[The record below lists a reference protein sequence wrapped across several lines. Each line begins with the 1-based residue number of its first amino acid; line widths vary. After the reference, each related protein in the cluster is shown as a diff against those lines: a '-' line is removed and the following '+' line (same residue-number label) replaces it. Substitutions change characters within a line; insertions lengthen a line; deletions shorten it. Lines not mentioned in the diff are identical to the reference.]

1 MKGMGNMKKM
11 IKTIGWTLLAA
22 FTYYIMEVMFN
33 MVFWLVVPETATAE
47 ERMNLLLI
55 ANLVMKLVV
64 MLVFGFWYMVRE
76 NKWHYRPDYRSV
88 FTVKTILCLAGIGL
102 LGQYA
107 IGFLMSFIRIA
118 VPDIF
123 RDYERVTETLSLSN
137 GSPLITIL
145 IVVIIGPI
153 AEEVLFRGVIYGKL
167 RDSFNVTQAAV
178 ISAAIFGIYHKNIVQ
193 GIYAAL
199 FGIILAYIFEK
210 TQTIWGSVLMHMVF
224 NLSSYLILWLSHLA
238 ENQRI
243 AIPALAYLGL
253 ELACIVLVILC
264 ICALYKRPNRYDE
277 IKKRM
282 ELSEA

>member
-1 MKGMGNMKKM
+1 MKTM

-33 MVFWLVVPETATAE
+33 IIFRLVVPEAATARE
-47 ERMNLLLI
+47 SMNMLLV

-88 FTVKTILCLAGIGL
+88 FNVKMMICLAGIGL

-107 IGFLMSFIRIA
+107 IGFIMTFIRMA
-118 VPDIF
+118 VPDVF
-123 RDYERVTETLSLSN
+123 RDYERVTDTLRLSN
-137 GSPLITIL
+137 GAPLITIL
-145 IVVIIGPI
+145 IVVVIGPI

-167 RDSFNVTQAAV
+167 RDHFNVTQAAA

-193 GIYAAL
+193 GIYAGL

-224 NLSSYLILWLSHLA
+224 NLSSYLIIWLSHFT

-243 AIPALAYLGL
+243 SIPALAYLGL
-253 ELACIVLVILC
+253 ELICIILVIFC
-264 ICALYKRPNRYDE
+264 IGCLHKRPNRYDE
-277 IKKRM
+277 IRKGM
-282 ELSEA
+282 EMLEE